1 MKKLHS
7 QQGWTS
13 FGVIGVM
20 VSAVIGIF
28 GFEILLRLIPS
39 NVSIVVPWAIVSLF
53 VIPFTL
59 CVQLI
64 LKLWDLKELDDI
76 SREERRRLKS
86 IIDGK
91 TRQFFIAII
100 YYVSSAVIVV
110 TLYVFLAN
118 DVELFRIAIKVTG
131 VLLGISMFSIYLI
144 LLEMKEL
151 SDFKAKLIERAIS
164 KKRQKSALKRLNV
177 E

>member
-1 MKKLHS
+1 MKQTHS
-7 QQGWTS
+7 QRGWTM
-13 FGVIGVM
+13 FGVIGIM
-20 VSAVIGIF
+20 VSAVIGAF

-39 NVSIVVPWAIVSLF
+39 SAGTVVPWAIVSLF
-53 VIPFTL
+53 IPPLTL

-64 LKLWDLKELDDI
+64 LKLWDLKEQDDI

-86 IIDGK
+86 IINGK

-110 TLYVFLAN
+110 TLFVFFTH
-118 DVELFRIAIKVTG
+118 DTELFKIAIKITG
-131 VLLGISMFSIYLI
+131 ILLGISMFSIYLI
-144 LLEMKEL
+144 LLEMKEI
-151 SDFKAKLIERAIS
+151 SDFKAKLIERVRS

>member
-13 FGVIGVM
+13 FGVIGVII
-20 VSAVIGIF
+20 SAVIGTF
-28 GFEILLRLIPS
+28 GFEILLQLVPS

-118 DVELFRIAIKVTG
+118 DVELFRMAIKVTG
-131 VLLGISMFSIYLI
+131 ILLSISMFSIYLI

-151 SDFKAKLIERAIS
+151 SDFKAKLIEREIS
-164 KKRQKSALKRLNV
+164 KKRQKLALKRLNV